1 MAGATGPTGATG
13 PLTPGTLNQSLRY
26 DGAQWLANSN
36 LINTGSKIGIGTT
49 SPLSKL
55 DVSGDIRFGSSDVNS
70 LHQAKIGMLNS
81 YTYPQA
87 FIQMPGNYIGG
98 TSCMHNLNIYRA
110 VDSIDDR
117 WYRIAGWD
125 SIPTV
130 SIWDRTDPI
139 QGFPH
144 RKIVLSG
151 YGIQATSRYNNFK
164 ELTLNPIGGNVG
176 IGTKN
181 PAASLE
187 VAGSTRITDLA
198 GIGDRIVVADADGD
212 LSTRSLLSTSIN
224 TTNGGDVNLYY
235 DTRIRLWLD
244 DATTDDIE
252 LEIFGI
258 PSVGNIHTLVIV
270 GSTETFLDLSN
281 PSNTTLD
288 ADFGN
293 DEMMKL
299 KIWMPETPS
308 WGFYEITLIKTNSL
322 YTSVPVLCNV
332 VYTSL

>member
-1 MAGATGPTGATG
+1 
-13 PLTPGTLNQSLRY
+13 LRY

-87 FIQMPGNYIGG
+87 FIQLPGNYIGG

-144 RKIVLSG
+144 RKIV
-151 YGIQATSRYNNFK
+151 
-164 ELTLNPIGGNVG
+164 
-176 IGTKN
+176 
-181 PAASLE
+181 
-187 VAGSTRITDLA
+187 
-198 GIGDRIVVADADGD
+198 
-212 LSTRSLLSTSIN
+212 
-224 TTNGGDVNLYY
+224 
-235 DTRIRLWLD
+235 
-244 DATTDDIE
+244 
-252 LEIFGI
+252 
-258 PSVGNIHTLVIV
+258 
-270 GSTETFLDLSN
+270 
-281 PSNTTLD
+281 
-288 ADFGN
+288 
-293 DEMMKL
+293 
-299 KIWMPETPS
+299 
-308 WGFYEITLIKTNSL
+308 
-322 YTSVPVLCNV
+322 
-332 VYTSL
+332 